1 MVNGFSPK
9 LWFYLDREPNLL
21 LGSYIWSVTALSL
34 SDSVFCVGGLPA
46 VRHVRFSDERNRAPK
61 SIVAWQILKGFGK
74 ISNAIGQ
81 SFLCNLLV
89 VFSSVFIS
97 EVVEM
102 GRLWWRVN
110 CFGLRTERGA
120 LAGELRVWALITFQF
135 NNFSEMI
142 TQIWELIWLK
152 LTATSYYF

>member
-1 MVNGFSPK
+1 MVNRSSAK
-9 LWFYLDREPNLL
+9 LLFYLDREPNLL

-34 SDSVFCVGGLPA
+34 SDSVFCVGGLTA

-120 LAGELRVWALITFQF
+120 LAGELRV
-135 NNFSEMI
+135 
-142 TQIWELIWLK
+142 
-152 LTATSYYF
+152 